1 MASPTLVSF
10 AKKQGLYDPARGE
23 FDFHQAYSQD
33 NKNDTTY
40 NYPRVWT
47 LQHQFNPHLDT
58 VVSEGETF
66 SVFNA
71 NNEDQR
77 GGSKNA
83 LRNHYQGTSH
93 DPYASHNPQE
103 PWRPISVFRTRS
115 HIFYRSDR
123 NYRRLSA
130 T

>member
-58 VVSEGETF
+58 VVSEGKHFLFLTPITKI
-66 SVFNA
+66 SVA
-71 NNEDQR
+71 AVKTRYAITIRER
-77 GGSKNA
+77 HTTLMPVITHKN
-83 LRNHYQGTSH
+83 HG
-93 DPYASHNPQE
+93 DPYPFFVPRVTYFTGQTEITAG
-103 PWRPISVFRTRS
+103 
-115 HIFYRSDR
+115 YR
-123 NYRRLSA
+123 
-130 T
+130 